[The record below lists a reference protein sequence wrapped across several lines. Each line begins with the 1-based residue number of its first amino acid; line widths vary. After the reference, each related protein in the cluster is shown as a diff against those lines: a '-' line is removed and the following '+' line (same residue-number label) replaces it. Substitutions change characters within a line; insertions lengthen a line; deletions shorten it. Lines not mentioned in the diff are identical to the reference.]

1 VSKLGAVVEAVE
13 KHGRFVLEQVKRAR
27 SDERFARAVIERWNK
42 IKAETPI
49 AKAPTGL
56 PLPRLALPEI
66 DEPGE
71 IARYLFSEG
80 LPGEFPYLNGAYRE
94 MYLEPLRE
102 IETGSYGNKK
112 SSNGDS
118 NGAIAARVSRAK
130 TPEPPARPP
139 LQEEPTRLFSGLMLA
154 EDTNKRF
161 HFLSAHQRSKRLST
175 AFDGPTLYGIDSDA
189 DGVFGKIGEGGVA
202 VDTVE
207 DMVRLYDGFEL
218 GAPNFSASMTIS
230 GPAPI
235 IMAMYIAAA
244 KRRFGPK
251 VVPNLRGTIQADIF
265 KEVQAQ
271 NETIFPTEASL
282 RFLCDMI
289 EWTTANMPRWY
300 PVSISGYHIGEAGS
314 TPVQQ
319 AAYTLSNG
327 FAYAEMLTARGV
339 PVDQFAP
346 RLSFFLDC
354 GLDVEYIALARVSR
368 KIWAIGMR
376 DVFGANARG
385 QMFKL
390 HTQTSGRS
398 LIAAEFKNNLT
409 RTAAELMLAY
419 MNGTNSCHSNSA
431 DEPFTTPS
439 EEWIRLAAHGQAILL
454 EESGI
459 FKHTMNMLSGSPGM
473 KAVERAVEKAIL
485 DEFREIESL
494 GGVLAAVE
502 NRYQRS
508 QIQNAA
514 HRYEQQIYD
523 GTRPIVGLNRYRN
536 GADEMPEIE
545 LARTPRA
552 RQKLQVERLKKFKKK
567 NAEKSKSALD
577 KLATAVERG
586 ENCFRL
592 CWKRWKF
599 VHLAKSLAACK
610 RLWGGS
616 GRWCKRSAES
626 QCFVNRFGRA
636 RLYRAGASPNEG
648 SAKQVVR
655 R

>member
-1 VSKLGAVVEAVE
+1 MSKLGQVVESIE
-13 KHGRFVLEQVKRAR
+13 KYNKFVLDQVKRAR
-27 SDERFARAVIERWNK
+27 TDEQFGRELLGRWND
-42 IKAETPI
+42 IKAKIPGTRT
-49 AKAPTGL
+49 PTGL

-66 DEPGE
+66 DDPGE
-71 IARYLFSEG
+71 IARYLFGEG
-80 LPGEFPYLNGAYRE
+80 LPGEFPFLNGAYRE
-94 MYLEPLRE
+94 MYLEPIRE
-102 IETGSYGNKK
+102 VESFEKNGETVAAGVSPANH
-112 SSNGDS
+112 
-118 NGAIAARVSRAK
+118 AAARP
-130 TPEPPARPP
+130 TRPP

-154 EDTNKRF
+154 EDTNERF
-161 HFLSAHQRSKRLST
+161 HYLTQHQRTHRLST

-202 VDTVE
+202 IDTVE
-207 DMVRLYDGFEL
+207 DMVRLYDGFDL
-218 GAPNFSASMTIS
+218 GSPNFSASMTIS

-251 VVPNLRGTIQADIF
+251 VVSRLRGTIQADIF

-271 NETIFPTEASL
+271 NETIFPIEASL
-282 RFLCDMI
+282 RFLTDMV
-289 EWTTANMPRWY
+289 EFTTQEMPRWY
-300 PVSISGYHIGEAGS
+300 PISISGYHIGEAGS

-327 FAYAEMLTARGV
+327 FAYAEMFAARGI
-339 PVDQFAP
+339 PVDQFGP

-368 KIWAIGMR
+368 RIWAIGMR
-376 DVFGANARG
+376 DVFGAGPRA
-385 QMFKL
+385 QLFKL

-419 MNGTNSCHSNSA
+419 MNATNSCHSNSA

-473 KAVERAVEKAIL
+473 KAVERAVEAAIL
-485 DEFREIESL
+485 DEFREIERL

-502 NRYQRS
+502 DRYQRS

-514 HRYEQQIYD
+514 HRYEQQIYN
-523 GTRPIVGLNRYRN
+523 GTRPIIGLNRYRD
-536 GADEMPEIE
+536 GDEEMPEVK
-545 LARTPRA
+545 LVRTPRKK
-552 RQKLQVERLKKFKKK
+552 QQLQVDRLAKFKKK
-567 NAEKSKSALD
+567 NAEKAQRALD
-577 KLATAVERG
+577 KLAVVVEHG
-586 ENCFRL
+586 ENCFPALLDAVEVCSLGQITGRL
-592 CWKRWKF
+592 QE
-599 VHLAKSLAACK
+599 VV
-610 RLWGGS
+610 
-616 GRWCKRSAES
+616 GRFRPM
-626 QCFVNRFGRA
+626 V
-636 RLYRAGASPNEG
+636 
-648 SAKQVVR
+648 
-655 R
+655 

>member
-1 VSKLGAVVEAVE
+1 
-13 KHGRFVLEQVKRAR
+13 
-27 SDERFARAVIERWNK
+27 
-42 IKAETPI
+42 
-49 AKAPTGL
+49 
-56 PLPRLALPEI
+56 
-66 DEPGE
+66 
-71 IARYLFSEG
+71 
-80 LPGEFPYLNGAYRE
+80 
-94 MYLEPLRE
+94 
-102 IETGSYGNKK
+102 
-112 SSNGDS
+112 
-118 NGAIAARVSRAK
+118 
-130 TPEPPARPP
+130 
-139 LQEEPTRLFSGLMLA
+139 MLA

-189 DGVFGKIGEGGVA
+189 EGVFGKIGEGGVA
-202 VDTVE
+202 IDTVE

-218 GAPNFSASMTIS
+218 GSPDFSASMTIS

-244 KRRFGPK
+244 RRRFGSKVMPK
-251 VVPNLRGTIQADIF
+251 LRGTIQADIF

-289 EWTTANMPRWY
+289 EWTTEKMPRWY
-300 PVSISGYHIGEAGS
+300 PISISGYHIGEAGS

-327 FAYAEMLTARGV
+327 FAYVEMLAARGV

-376 DVFGANARG
+376 DVFGAGARG

-409 RTAAELMLAY
+409 RTAVELMLAY

-459 FKHTMNMLSGSPGM
+459 FKHTMNLLSGSPGM

-485 DEFREIESL
+485 DEFRQIEQL

-536 GADEMPEIE
+536 GSDEMPEIE
-545 LARTPRA
+545 LARTSRA
-552 RQKLQVERLKKFKKK
+552 KQKLQVERLKTFKKK
-567 NAEKSKSALD
+567 NASKAGPALE
-577 KLATAVERG
+577 KLAGVIERG
-586 ENCFRL
+586 ENCFPALLEAVEVCSLGQITGRL
-592 CWKRWKF
+592 QE
-599 VHLAKSLAACK
+599 VV
-610 RLWGGS
+610 
-616 GRWCKRSAES
+616 GRFRPM
-626 QCFVNRFGRA
+626 V
-636 RLYRAGASPNEG
+636 
-648 SAKQVVR
+648 
-655 R
+655 

>member
-1 VSKLGAVVEAVE
+1 MTKLGQVVEAVE
-13 KHGRFVLEQVKRAR
+13 NYNRFVLDQVKRAR
-27 SDERFARAVIERWNK
+27 TDEKFGRELITRWNK
-42 IKAETPI
+42 TKAKTPVTHT
-49 AKAPTGL
+49 PTGL

-71 IARYLFSEG
+71 IARYLFGEG
-80 LPGEFPYLNGAYRE
+80 LPGAFPFLNGAYRE
-94 MYLEPLRE
+94 MYLEPARG
-102 IETGSYGNKK
+102 IELSSYEKD
-112 SSNGDS
+112 GDK
-118 NGAIAARVSRAK
+118 NDVAAGVS
-130 TPEPPARPP
+130 PANRSKVRPTRPP

-154 EDTNKRF
+154 EDTNERF
-161 HFLSAHQRSKRLST
+161 HYLTQHQRTHRLST

-189 DGVFGKIGEGGVA
+189 DGVSGKIGEGGVA
-202 VDTVE
+202 IDTVE
-207 DMVRLYDGFEL
+207 DMVRLYDGFDL
-218 GAPNFSASMTIS
+218 GSPNFSASMTIS

-251 VVPNLRGTIQADIF
+251 VVPKLRGTIQADIF

-271 NETIFPTEASL
+271 NETIFPIEASL
-282 RFLCDMI
+282 RFLTDMV
-289 EWTTANMPRWY
+289 EFTTRKMPRWY
-300 PVSISGYHIGEAGS
+300 PISISGYHIGEAGS

-327 FAYAEMLTARGV
+327 FAYAEMFAGRGI
-339 PVDQFAP
+339 PVDQFGP

-354 GLDVEYIALARVSR
+354 GLDAEYIALARVSR
-368 KIWAIGMR
+368 RIWAIGMR
-376 DVFGANARG
+376 DAYSAGPRG
-385 QMFKL
+385 QLFKL

-419 MNGTNSCHSNSA
+419 MNATNSCHSNSA

-473 KAVERAVEKAIL
+473 KAVERAVEAAIL
-485 DEFREIESL
+485 DEFREIERL

-502 NRYQRS
+502 DRFQRS

-523 GTRPIVGLNRYRN
+523 GTRPIIGLNRYRN
-536 GADEMPEIE
+536 GTDDIPEVK
-545 LARTPRA
+545 LARTPRVK
-552 RQKLQVERLKKFKKK
+552 QQLQVDRLAKFKKK
-567 NAEKSKSALD
+567 NAGKAKRALD
-577 KLATAVERG
+577 KLVDVVERG
-586 ENCFRL
+586 ENCFPALLDAVEVSSLGQITGRL
-592 CWKRWKF
+592 QE
-599 VHLAKSLAACK
+599 VV
-610 RLWGGS
+610 
-616 GRWCKRSAES
+616 GRFRPM
-626 QCFVNRFGRA
+626 V
-636 RLYRAGASPNEG
+636 
-648 SAKQVVR
+648 
-655 R
+655 

>member
-1 VSKLGAVVEAVE
+1 MSKLGQVVEAVE
-13 KHGRFVLEQVKRAR
+13 KYNGFVLNQVKRAR
-27 SDERFARAVIERWNK
+27 SDQKFGRDLSDRWTE
-42 IKAETPI
+42 IKSKTPVTHT
-49 AKAPTGL
+49 PTGL

-71 IARYLFSEG
+71 IARYLFGEG
-80 LPGEFPYLNGAYRE
+80 LPGEFPFLNGAYRE
-94 MYLEPLRE
+94 MYLEPVRE
-102 IETGSYGNKK
+102 IETGSYGKK
-112 SSNGDS
+112 TSGDGVKKKAS
-118 NGAIAARVSRAK
+118 GNGAQ
-130 TPEPPARPP
+130 P
-139 LQEEPTRLFSGLMLA
+139 LEEPTRLFSGLMLA
-154 EDTNKRF
+154 EDTNERF
-161 HFLSAHQRSKRLST
+161 HYLTQHQRTHRVST

-202 VDTVE
+202 IDTVE
-207 DMVRLYDGFEL
+207 DMVRLYDGFDL
-218 GAPNFSASMTIS
+218 GSPNFSASMTIS

-251 VVPNLRGTIQADIF
+251 VVPKLRGTIQADIF

-271 NETIFPTEASL
+271 NETIFPIEASL
-282 RFLCDMI
+282 RFLTDMV
-289 EWTTANMPRWY
+289 EFTTREMPRWY
-300 PVSISGYHIGEAGS
+300 PISISGYHIGEAGS

-327 FAYAEMLTARGV
+327 FAYTEMFTARGI
-339 PVDQFAP
+339 PVDQFGP

-368 KIWAIGMR
+368 RIWAIGMR
-376 DVFGANARG
+376 DAFGAGPRG
-385 QMFKL
+385 QLFKL

-419 MNGTNSCHSNSA
+419 MNATNSCHSNSA

-473 KAVERAVEKAIL
+473 KAVERAVEGAIL
-485 DEFREIESL
+485 DEFREIERL

-502 NRYQRS
+502 DRYQRS

-523 GTRPIVGLNRYRN
+523 GTRSIIGLNKYRN
-536 GADEMPEIE
+536 GEEDAPEIK
-545 LARTPRA
+545 LARTPRKK
-552 RQKLQVERLKKFKKK
+552 QQLQVDRLAKFKKK
-567 NAEKSKSALD
+567 NAERAKGALD
-577 KLATAVERG
+577 KLADVVDRG
-586 ENCFRL
+586 KNCFPTLLEAAEVCSLGQITDRL
-592 CWKRWKF
+592 QE
-599 VHLAKSLAACK
+599 VV
-610 RLWGGS
+610 
-616 GRWCKRSAES
+616 GRFRPM
-626 QCFVNRFGRA
+626 V
-636 RLYRAGASPNEG
+636 
-648 SAKQVVR
+648 
-655 R
+655 

>member
-1 VSKLGAVVEAVE
+1 MARNEKRGIITMSKLGQVVESVE
-13 KHGRFVLEQVKRAR
+13 KYNKFVLDQVKRAR
-27 SDERFARAVIERWNK
+27 TDEKFGRELVNRWNE
-42 IKAETPI
+42 IKAKTPLTHT
-49 AKAPTGL
+49 PTGL

-71 IARYLFSEG
+71 IARYLFGEG
-80 LPGEFPYLNGAYRE
+80 IPGEFPFLNGAYRE
-94 MYLEPLRE
+94 MYLEPVRE
-102 IETGSYGNKK
+102 IETGSYGKK
-112 SSNGDS
+112 TST
-118 NGAIAARVSRAK
+118 NGATKKATGNGAK
-130 TPEPPARPP
+130 PP
-139 LQEEPTRLFSGLMLA
+139 EEPTRLFSGLMLA
-154 EDTNKRF
+154 EDTNERF
-161 HFLSAHQRSKRLST
+161 HYLTQHQRTHRLST

-202 VDTVE
+202 IDTIE
-207 DMVRLYDGFEL
+207 DMVRLYDGFDL
-218 GAPNFSASMTIS
+218 GSPNFSASMTIS

-251 VVPNLRGTIQADIF
+251 VVPKLRGTIQADIF

-271 NETIFPTEASL
+271 NETIFPIEASL
-282 RFLCDMI
+282 RFLTDMV
-289 EWTTANMPRWY
+289 EFTTREMPRWY
-300 PVSISGYHIGEAGS
+300 PISISGYHIGEAGS

-327 FAYAEMLTARGV
+327 FAYAEMFAARGI
-339 PVDQFAP
+339 PVDQFGP

-354 GLDVEYIALARVSR
+354 GLDAEYIALARVSR
-368 KIWAIGMR
+368 RIWAIGMR
-376 DVFGANARG
+376 DVFGAGPRG
-385 QMFKL
+385 QLYKL

-419 MNGTNSCHSNSA
+419 MNATNSCHSNSA

-473 KAVERAVEKAIL
+473 KAVERAVEAAIL
-485 DEFREIESL
+485 DEFREIERL

-502 NRYQRS
+502 DRFQRS

-523 GTRPIVGLNRYRN
+523 GTRPIIGLNKYRN
-536 GADEMPEIE
+536 GEDDAPKIK
-545 LARTPRA
+545 LARTPRVK
-552 RQKLQVERLKKFKKK
+552 QQLQVDRLAKFKKK
-567 NAEKSKSALD
+567 NAEKAKRALD
-577 KLATAVERG
+577 KLVDVVERG
-586 ENCFRL
+586 ENCFPTL
-592 CWKRWKF
+592 IEA
-599 VHLAKSLAACK
+599 VEVSSLGQMTGK
-610 RLWGGS
+610 LQEVV
-616 GRWCKRSAES
+616 GRFRPM
-626 QCFVNRFGRA
+626 V
-636 RLYRAGASPNEG
+636 
-648 SAKQVVR
+648 
-655 R
+655 